1 MALHHFSCA
10 QCARPFAAVRTDAAY
25 CSTACRAARYRARRA
40 ESELRLVET
49 SAELAAE
56 VLRLTDA
63 RRMRVPLAA

>member
-56 VLRLTDA
+56 VRRLIGD
-63 RRMRVPLAA
+63 RRMPTPLAA